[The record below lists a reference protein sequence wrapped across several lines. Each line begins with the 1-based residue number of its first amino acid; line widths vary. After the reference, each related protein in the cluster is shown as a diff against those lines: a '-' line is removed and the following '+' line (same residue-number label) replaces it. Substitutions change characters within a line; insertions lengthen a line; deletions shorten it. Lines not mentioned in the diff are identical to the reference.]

1 MTISLTLLSRIIKQL
16 QKHKNKN
23 LKKLLTGLNLE
34 TLLNELSNVWLGEL
48 REEQH
53 NYRKSKILNKDDG
66 SDWKLTRI

>member
-1 MTISLTLLSRIIKQL
+1 M
-16 QKHKNKN
+16 N

-34 TLLNELSNVWLGEL
+34 TLLNELSDVWLGEL

-53 NYRKSKILNKDDG
+53 HYRKSKILNKDDG

>member
-1 MTISLTLLSRIIKQL
+1 M
-16 QKHKNKN
+16 N

-48 REEQH
+48 REEQ
-53 NYRKSKILNKDDG
+53 ILNKDDG